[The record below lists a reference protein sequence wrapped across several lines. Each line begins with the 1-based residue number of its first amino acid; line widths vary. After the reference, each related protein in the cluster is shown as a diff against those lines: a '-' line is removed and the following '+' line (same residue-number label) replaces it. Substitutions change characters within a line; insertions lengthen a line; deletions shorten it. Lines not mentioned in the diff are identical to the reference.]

1 MARGEVKEA
10 VGQGSS
16 PMREALCLRLKDG
29 AVWEVVLAAR
39 CLEWRARA
47 SLDFRPRSRSKTS
60 LFGNVASSKEN
71 RNSVATSTS
80 SARRTPSK
88 CSSRVGFS
96 LLQPLLPWQCTCVA
110 VCRH

>member
-16 PMREALCLRLKDG
+16 PMREALCLRLK
-29 AVWEVVLAAR
+29 VL
-39 CLEWRARA
+39 CGKQCWQRARMLGLLLI
-47 SLDFRPRSRSKTS
+47 SPPILEEQNFPFWEGKS
-60 LFGNVASSKEN
+60 N
-71 RNSVATSTS
+71 
-80 SARRTPSK
+80 SK

-110 VCRH
+110 VGRQ

>member
-39 CLEWRARA
+39 CLEWRM
-47 SLDFRPRSRSKTS
+47 
-60 LFGNVASSKEN
+60 VA
-71 RNSVATSTS
+71 
-80 SARRTPSK
+80 
-88 CSSRVGFS
+88 CSGFS
-96 LLQPLLPWQCTCVA
+96 
-110 VCRH
+110 

>member
-60 LFGNVASSKEN
+60 LFGNVAS
-71 RNSVATSTS
+71 
-80 SARRTPSK
+80 RRK
-88 CSSRVGFS
+88 
-96 LLQPLLPWQCTCVA
+96 
-110 VCRH
+110 

>member
-47 SLDFRPRSRSKTS
+47 SLDSPTFEEHVVRAGLKS
-60 LFGNVASSKEN
+60 LSAPT
-71 RNSVATSTS
+71 RQAAPAT
-80 SARRTPSK
+80 RK
-88 CSSRVGFS
+88 
-96 LLQPLLPWQCTCVA
+96 
-110 VCRH
+110 RH

>member
-1 MARGEVKEA
+1 MMARGEVKDA

-47 SLDFRPRSRSKTS
+47 SLDFPPRSRSKTS
-60 LFGNVASSKEN
+60 LFGNVASRPN
-71 RNSVATSTS
+71 DR
-80 SARRTPSK
+80 SASD
-88 CSSRVGFS
+88 SRCFS
-96 LLQPLLPWQCTCVA
+96 RYFHGSAPAWP
-110 VCRH
+110 

>member
-47 SLDFRPRSRSKTS
+47 SLDFPPP
-60 LFGNVASSKEN
+60 FEV
-71 RNSVATSTS
+71 
-80 SARRTPSK
+80 
-88 CSSRVGFS
+88 
-96 LLQPLLPWQCTCVA
+96 
-110 VCRH
+110 

>member
-39 CLEWRARA
+39 CLEWRARF
-47 SLDFRPRSRSKTS
+47 SLDFPPQ
-60 LFGNVASSKEN
+60 FEEQNFPFWECGIAAQMIVARRILAASA
-71 RNSVATSTS
+71 ATSM
-80 SARRTPSK
+80 
-88 CSSRVGFS
+88 
-96 LLQPLLPWQCTCVA
+96 A
-110 VCRH
+110 VHLRGKVRQ

>member
-47 SLDFRPRSRSKTS
+47 SLDFPPPFEEQNFPFWECGIAVKI
-60 LFGNVASSKEN
+60 EI
-71 RNSVATSTS
+71 
-80 SARRTPSK
+80 SK

-110 VCRH
+110 VGRH

>member
-39 CLEWRARA
+39 CLEWRARF
-47 SLDFRPRSRSKTS
+47 SLDFPP
-60 LFGNVASSKEN
+60 FE
-71 RNSVATSTS
+71 
-80 SARRTPSK
+80 
-88 CSSRVGFS
+88 
-96 LLQPLLPWQCTCVA
+96 
-110 VCRH
+110 

>member
-47 SLDFRPRSRSKTS
+47 SLDFPPIRGAK
-60 LFGNVASSKEN
+60 
-71 RNSVATSTS
+71 
-80 SARRTPSK
+80 
-88 CSSRVGFS
+88 
-96 LLQPLLPWQCTCVA
+96 LPFLGMWHRA
-110 VCRH
+110 WEID

>member
-29 AVWEVVLAAR
+29 AVWEVVLPAR

-47 SLDFRPRSRSKTS
+47 SLDFPPHSRSEQNFPFWECGIVVGK
-60 LFGNVASSKEN
+60 SK
-71 RNSVATSTS
+71 
-80 SARRTPSK
+80 
-88 CSSRVGFS
+88 
-96 LLQPLLPWQCTCVA
+96 
-110 VCRH
+110 

>member
-39 CLEWRARA
+39 CLEWRARF
-47 SLDFRPRSRSKTS
+47 SLDFPPFEEQNFPFWECGIAPGKSKFANDRS
-60 LFGNVASSKEN
+60 ASDS
-71 RNSVATSTS
+71 RCFSRYFHG
-80 SARRTPSK
+80 SAPAW
-88 CSSRVGFS
+88 
-96 LLQPLLPWQCTCVA
+96 P
-110 VCRH
+110 